1 MRIVL
6 CVLFVLVLIGC
17 GKPPRSPTTPD
28 PPLVEQ
34 CRQLCTDAGAG
45 FIFRSHCRRYHRSR
59 PRDQVFKACPSGE
72 CRCIKGPIE
81 FNLEAEND

>member
-1 MRIVL
+1 MRIGL
-6 CVLFVLVLIGC
+6 CVLFVLAACDG
-17 GKPPRSPTTPD
+17 PYRSPQKTPD